1 MNRFINNYWTT
12 ITTTS
17 VSLSKT
23 TVTQTNTQK
32 LNPVLPHC
40 DLFNKIVSNGFY
52 SNSKLTCLAVPG
64 TISSPVLESS
74 ATNRDV
80 LSQGYIKTEQ
90 ESPFWTMLFIKT
102 SKLILISDL
111 LLTSIKFTKLQILCV
126 NYIVLPCLDDSTE
139 SRLAF
144 FHLVK
149 IWDWSKNHNHLPKNT
164 KSKIDQSKLF

>member
-12 ITTTS
+12 ITTMS

-23 TVTQTNTQK
+23 SQTNTQK
-32 LNPVLPHC
+32 LNPVTPHS

-74 ATNRDV
+74 PTNRDV
-80 LSQGYIKTEQ
+80 LSQGYIETEQ
-90 ESPFWTMLFIKT
+90 ESPFRTMLFIKT

-126 NYIVLPCLDDSTE
+126 NYCVTMFGWFHWIQAS
-139 SRLAF
+139 F
-144 FHLVK
+144 FPSGENLG
-149 IWDWSKNHNHLPKNT
+149 LE
-164 KSKIDQSKLF
+164 